1 MMGVVGGLVPI
12 AAAIALGWVVRR
24 TGLVQADLWT
34 GINKLAYL
42 VLLPALLFVTIGQ
55 ADLAGGA
62 AIPFLTA
69 AVLGFLG
76 IAALSWAMLPILRT
90 DGPSFSSV
98 FQGGVRWN
106 GFVILALAQVS
117 LSTEQAALVAIVFGP
132 TVPLI
137 NILCV
142 MALSVWGEHE
152 GSVSVSRVLSRIVT
166 NPLIIGCF
174 AGMAATVL
182 PWLQPPL
189 VVDTAELIGRAAL
202 PLILLAIGAGLDFS
216 AIGARPR
223 LLAVS
228 VGIKLMAAPALFI
241 LIGSLFGLP
250 SSILVVL
257 AAVGGAPGAAS
268 AYVLAKE
275 LGGNAELMAG
285 HVTVTTLLAFL
296 TLPFWMWVA
305 GAG

>member
-62 AIPFLTA
+62 AAPFLAA

-76 IAALSWAMLPILRT
+76 IAAFSWAMLPILRT

-117 LSTEQAALVAIVFGP
+117 LSAEQAALVAIVFGP

-223 LLAVS
+223 LMAVS

-241 LIGSLFGLP
+241 LLGHLFGLP

-296 TLPFWMWVA
+296 TLPFWMWLA

>member
-1 MMGVVGGLVPI
+1 MSGLITGLVPI
-12 AAAIALGWVVRR
+12 AAAIALGWVARR
-24 TGLVQADLWT
+24 TGLVRADLWA
-34 GINKLAYL
+34 GVNKLAYL

-55 ADLAGGA
+55 ADLAGDEAGTFIIA
-62 AIPFLTA
+62 S
-69 AVLGFLG
+69 VLGFLAMAG
-76 IAALSWAMLPILRT
+76 LAWALKPLLQT

-106 GFVILALAQVS
+106 GFVILALAQVG
-117 LSTEQAALVAIVFGP
+117 LSAEQAALVAIGFGP

-142 MALSVWGEHE
+142 MGLSVWGEHE
-152 GSVSVSRVLSRIVT
+152 GDVSMKRVLFRIAT
-166 NPLIIGCF
+166 NPLIIGC
-174 AGMAATVL
+174 AGGIAAIAL

-189 VVDTAELIGRAAL
+189 VVATGELIGRAAL

-216 AIGARPR
+216 AIGARPK
-223 LLAVS
+223 LLGVS
-228 VGIKLMAAPALFI
+228 VALKLIVAPAVFLA
-241 LIGSLFGLP
+241 IGYALDLP
-250 SSILVVL
+250 TAAMVVL

-285 HVTVTTLLAFL
+285 HVTVTTMLAFIS
-296 TLPFWMWVA
+296 LPCWMWVA
-305 GAG
+305 QAL

>member
-12 AAAIALGWVVRR
+12 AAAIALGWIVRR